1 MRHGRREVAAAHRL
15 VMRGGRLDFLVVMSS
30 LGVALGLGLLVGLQ
44 REFAK
49 RRKQEDLLGGARTFA
64 LIAVVG
70 ALATM
75 LSQVAGTYLV
85 LATFAGGVIVFLAIG
100 YVRST
105 HEGHIGMTTE
115 VAALIVF
122 CAGALAGFGELPIAV
137 AIGVLTATVL
147 AIKPFTRRLS
157 ASIETEDVYATLK
170 FAVVAALALP
180 LLPDDT
186 YGPSPWD
193 AVSPYKVGLMVV
205 FISGLSFIG
214 YVLIQLVGT
223 ERGIG
228 LTSLLGGLVSST
240 AVTLTLSERSRS
252 NRSLSNVLALGVLLA
267 WVIMFG
273 RILVEVGVVNP
284 GLLASVWLP
293 ITIAGLIAGG
303 WAAWL
308 HTRHMGGSSDGDSS
322 SNFTNPFRLGP
333 AIQFGLLYGLVL
345 IGSKALSDWLGTTG
359 IYAGAIVSGLADV
372 DAITLSMAELSRGS
386 GVIEDEVAANAIVFA
401 AASNTLVKAG
411 IVWVTG
417 SPGIRKAI
425 APGALAAVVISVGLA
440 LAL

>member
-1 MRHGRREVAAAHRL
+1 M
-15 VMRGGRLDFLVVMSS
+15 DFLEVMTS

-44 REFAK
+44 REYAK
-49 RRKQEDLLGGARTFA
+49 RKSQEDLFGGARTFA
-64 LIAVVG
+64 LISFVG

-75 LSQVAGTYLV
+75 VSEAAGTYLIFTV
-85 LATFAGGVIVFLAIG
+85 VAVGIVVFLAIG
-100 YVRST
+100 YVAST

-122 CAGALAGFGELPIAV
+122 CAGALSAIGELPIAV

-147 AIKPFTRRLS
+147 AIKPFTRQLS
-157 ASIETEDVYATLK
+157 ASIQTEDVYATLK

-180 LLPDDT
+180 LLPNET
-186 YGPSPWD
+186 YGPSPWN
-193 AVSPYKVGLMVV
+193 AVSPYKVGLMIV
-205 FISGLSFIG
+205 FISGLSFVG

-228 LTSLLGGLVSST
+228 LTSILGGLVSSI

-252 NRSLSNVLALGVLLA
+252 NHAMSNVLGLGVLLA

-273 RILVEVGVVNP
+273 RILVEVGVVNL
-284 GLLASVWLP
+284 GLLPSVWLP
-293 ITIAGLIAGG
+293 ITVGGVIA
-303 WAAWL
+303 AAWSGRL
-308 HTRHMGGSSDGDSS
+308 YLRASTVEAGRREPD
-322 SNFTNPFRLGP
+322 NFTNPFRLVP

-345 IGSKALSDWLGTTG
+345 IGSKGLFDWLGSTG

-372 DAITLSMAELSRGS
+372 DAITLSMAELSRGA
-386 GVIEDEVAANAIVFA
+386 GTVDDEVAANAIVFA
-401 AASNTLVKAG
+401 AASNTVVKAA

-425 APGALAAVVISVGLA
+425 LPGAVGAVVAAVA
-440 LAL
+440 LALIL

>member
-1 MRHGRREVAAAHRL
+1 
-15 VMRGGRLDFLVVMSS
+15 LDFLDVMSS

-44 REFAK
+44 REYAK
-49 RRKQEDLLGGARTFA
+49 RRNQEDLLGGARTFA
-64 LIAVVG
+64 LIAAVG
-70 ALATM
+70 AIATM
-75 LSQVAGTYLV
+75 LSEVAGTFLV
-85 LATFAGGVIVFLAIG
+85 LATFAGGIIVFLAIG

-122 CAGALAGFGELPIAV
+122 CAGSVSGFGELPIAV

-180 LLPDDT
+180 LLPDQS

-240 AVTLTLSERSRS
+240 AVTLTLAERSRS
-252 NRSLSNVLALGVLLA
+252 HRSMSNLLGLGVLLA
-267 WVIMFG
+267 WVIMFV

-284 GLLASVWLP
+284 GLLSSVWLP
-293 ITIAGLIAGG
+293 IAAAGLIAGA

-308 HTRHMGGSSDGDSS
+308 YVRAASGASEGESGS
-322 SNFTNPFRLGP
+322 FTNPFRLGP

-345 IGSKALSDWLGTTG
+345 IGSKALSDWLGATG

-372 DAITLSMAELSRGS
+372 DAITLSMAELSRGP
-386 GVIEDEVAANAIVFA
+386 GVVENEVAANAIVFA

-417 SPGIRKAI
+417 SPGIRRAI
-425 APGALAAVVISVGLA
+425 APGALAAVVVSVGLT

>member
-1 MRHGRREVAAAHRL
+1 M
-15 VMRGGRLDFLVVMSS
+15 DFLDVMSS

-44 REFAK
+44 REYAK
-49 RRKQEDLLGGARTFA
+49 RRNHEDLLGGARTFG

-70 ALATM
+70 ALAAIFSDLT
-75 LSQVAGTYLV
+75 GTYTV
-85 LATFAGGVIVFLAIG
+85 LATFTGGIIVFLAIG
-100 YVRST
+100 YVRT
-105 HEGHIGMTTE
+105 TAEGHIGMTTE

-122 CAGALAGFGELPIAV
+122 CAGAFAGLGELPIAV

-147 AIKPFTRRLS
+147 AIKPYTRQLS

-180 LLPDDT
+180 LLPDQT

-214 YVLIQLVGT
+214 YVLIQFVGT

-240 AVTLTLSERSRS
+240 AVTMTLSERSRS
-252 NRSLSNVLALGVLLA
+252 HRSMSNLLALGVLLA

-273 RILVEVGVVNP
+273 RILVEVGVVNL
-284 GLLASVWLP
+284 GLLSSVWIP
-293 ITIAGLIAGG
+293 ITGAGLVSGA

-308 HTRHMGGSSDGDSS
+308 YTRPGDGPADGEEVR
-322 SNFTNPFRLGP
+322 NFTNPFRLGP

-345 IGSKALSDWLGTTG
+345 IGSKALSDWLGATG

-372 DAITLSMAELSRGS
+372 DAITLSMAELSRGA
-386 GVIEDEVAANAIVFA
+386 GVVEDEVASNAIVFA

-417 SPGIRKAI
+417 SPGIRKAV
-425 APGALAAVVISVGLA
+425 APGALAAVVVSVA
-440 LAL
+440 LTLIF

>member
-1 MRHGRREVAAAHRL
+1 MEF
-15 VMRGGRLDFLVVMSS
+15 LDVMSS

-44 REFAK
+44 REYAK
-49 RRKQEDLLGGARTFA
+49 RRNHEDLLGGARTFA
-64 LIAVVG
+64 LIASVG
-70 ALATM
+70 ALATI
-75 LSQVAGTYLV
+75 LSEVAGTYLV
-85 LATFAGGVIVFLAIG
+85 LATFAGGIVVFLAIG
-100 YVRST
+100 YVRTTS
-105 HEGHIGMTTE
+105 EGHIGMTTE

-122 CAGALAGFGELPIAV
+122 CAGAIAGFGELPIAV

-147 AIKPFTRRLS
+147 AIKPFTRQLS

-180 LLPDDT
+180 LLPDQT
-186 YGPSPWD
+186 YGPSPWN

-205 FISGLSFIG
+205 FISGLSFVG

-240 AVTLTLSERSRS
+240 AVTMTLSERSRS
-252 NRSLSNVLALGVLLA
+252 HRSMSNLLALGVLLA

-273 RILVEVGVVNP
+273 RILVEVGVVNI
-284 GLLASVWLP
+284 GLLASVWVP
-293 ITIAGLIAGG
+293 IVGAGLVAVV

-308 HTRHMGGSSDGDSS
+308 YTRPADGATDGEEVR
-322 SNFTNPFRLGP
+322 NFTNPFRLGP

-345 IGSKALSDWLGTTG
+345 IGSKALSDWLGATG

-372 DAITLSMAELSRGS
+372 DAITLSMAELSRGA
-386 GVIEDEVAANAIVFA
+386 GPVEDEVAANAIVFA

-417 SPGIRKAI
+417 SPGIRRAV
-425 APGALAAVVISVGLA
+425 APGALVVVLVSVGLA
-440 LAL
+440 LVL

>member
-1 MRHGRREVAAAHRL
+1 M
-15 VMRGGRLDFLVVMSS
+15 DFLDVMSS

-44 REFAK
+44 REYAK
-49 RRKQEDLLGGARTFA
+49 RRTQEDLLGGSRTFA
-64 LIAVVG
+64 LIAAAG

-75 LSQVAGTYLV
+75 LSEAAGTYLV
-85 LATFAGGVIVFLAIG
+85 LATIAAGVILFLAIG

-105 HEGHIGMTTE
+105 REGHIGMTTE

-122 CAGALAGFGELPIAV
+122 CAGAFSGFGELPIAV

-147 AIKPFTRRLS
+147 AIKPFTRQLS
-157 ASIETEDVYATLK
+157 ASIETEDISATLK

-180 LLPDDT
+180 LLPDQT
-186 YGPSPWD
+186 YGSSPWD

-205 FISGLSFIG
+205 FISGLSFVG
-214 YVLIQLVGT
+214 YVLIQLVGA

-240 AVTLTLSERSRS
+240 AVTMTLSERSRS
-252 NRSLSNVLALGVLLA
+252 HRSMSNLLALGVLLA

-284 GLLASVWLP
+284 GLLASVWIP
-293 ITIAGLIAGG
+293 IFGAGLIAGG

-308 HTRHMGGSSDGDSS
+308 YTRSVDGISETEEPRT
-322 SNFTNPFRLGP
+322 FTNPFRLGP

-345 IGSKALSDWLGTTG
+345 IGSKALSEWLGATG

-372 DAITLSMAELSRGS
+372 DAITLSMAELSRGT
-386 GVIEDEVAANAIVFA
+386 GVVEDDVAANAIVFA

-411 IVWVTG
+411 IVWVIG
-417 SPGIRKAI
+417 SPGIRKAVF
-425 APGALAAVVISVGLA
+425 PGALAAVIVSVGLS